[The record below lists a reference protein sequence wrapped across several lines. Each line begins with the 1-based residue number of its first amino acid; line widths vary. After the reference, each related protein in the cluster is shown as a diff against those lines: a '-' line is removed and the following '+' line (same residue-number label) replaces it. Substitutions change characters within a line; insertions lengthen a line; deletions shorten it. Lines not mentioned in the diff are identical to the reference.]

1 VFLVGFI
8 KVRTRVWNPFKPDD
22 VREVE
27 VLVDTGAIYS
37 VLPSSLL
44 KSMNVPVIGVRRFK
58 LANNQVVERE
68 VGVISV
74 EVQGIRAHTLA
85 VFGNEGVHLLGVTAL
100 EELGLEVD
108 PIKGELRPMELLLM

>member
-1 VFLVGFI
+1 LVGFI

-85 VFGNEGVHLLGVTAL
+85 VFGDEGIHLLGVIAL